1 MCSDA
6 CFFPFVFDWR
16 ALFANWFSSSRL
28 RSTRLDVENGLKSN
42 NNRPRAVSAQ
52 LKQLHVAHINKTH
65 PFWSLTSATRRYG
78 LAPRLPLC
86 PHALP
91 SSRLSS
97 QQSREIIMSK
107 YLQKKFLIFLIS
119 DRSGFREGEGK
130 HNGIWVCVCVQGRTY
145 RHCKSRSNTVLDL
158 FLSVSAAES
167 RYT

>member
-6 CFFPFVFDWR
+6 CFFPFVFDRR

-78 LAPRLPLC
+78 LAPCLPLC

-91 SSRLSS
+91 STF
-97 QQSREIIMSK
+97 QW
-107 YLQKKFLIFLIS
+107 F
-119 DRSGFREGEGK
+119 GFREV
-130 HNGIWVCVCVQGRTY
+130 VCRQNF
-145 RHCKSRSNTVLDL
+145 KEIKLESLDL
-158 FLSVSAAES
+158 VAAASLKTTQQPKFIHAIVFYLCFTSES
-167 RYT
+167 LI